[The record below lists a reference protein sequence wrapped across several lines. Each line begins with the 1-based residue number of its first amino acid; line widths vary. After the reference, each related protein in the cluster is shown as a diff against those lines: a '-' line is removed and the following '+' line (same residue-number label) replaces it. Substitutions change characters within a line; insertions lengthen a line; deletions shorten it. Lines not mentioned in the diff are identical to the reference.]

1 MSVHLQRSPADL
13 HPRCKTRR
21 SRQEQR
27 RTTRPSATC
36 ATPACSWLARRL
48 SPVWPTAAGACQCQ
62 RVNVWK
68 GSDWSASVFCVCRAD
83 KALLR
88 SAVPP
93 AGDCEAPKQV
103 LHGKVQEHSL
113 NTGRAV
119 EVQCDKGY
127 DLVGE
132 PLVVC
137 IGGIAWSTAFPTCQR
152 ESRRLQKHQH
162 AVQNKMVSHVSVLCS
177 QALPASPRLE
187 GQWWRRQTGLP
198 GRLPRRT
205 VGPGHLSP
213 GS

>member
-1 MSVHLQRSPADL
+1 M
-13 HPRCKTRR
+13 
-21 SRQEQR
+21 
-27 RTTRPSATC
+27 
-36 ATPACSWLARRL
+36 
-48 SPVWPTAAGACQCQ
+48 
-62 RVNVWK
+62 
-68 GSDWSASVFCVCRAD
+68 
-83 KALLR
+83 
-88 SAVPP
+88 
-93 AGDCEAPKQV
+93 

-162 AVQNKMVSHVSVLCS
+162 TVQNKMVSRVSVFCS

-187 GQWWRRQTGLP
+187 GQWRRRQAGLP
-198 GRLPRRT
+198 GGLPRRT